1 MEIDSDVKR
10 SEIESLVRELMEGDQ
25 GQVMKYKAKE
35 WKRKVEEA
43 TASPTG
49 SSCLNLEKM
58 INKVLLAPRDK
69 INGDVILPG
78 ITGLGTYGES

>member
-1 MEIDSDVKR
+1 
-10 SEIESLVRELMEGDQ
+10 
-25 GQVMKYKAKE
+25 
-35 WKRKVEEA
+35 
-43 TASPTG
+43 
-49 SSCLNLEKM
+49 M